1 MSFETGPKTGLS
13 LFQLA
18 SARMDWLGSRQQV
31 IASNIA
37 NADTPDYRARDVT
50 SFEDFLTRGEVSAR
64 EVQTSWDRSPDGN
77 QVVLEEQT
85 LLANETESSHR
96 LAARLYSKGHSLLAL
111 AVGRGG

>member
-50 SFEDFLTRGEVSAR
+50 SFEDFLTRGELAAR
-64 EVQTSWDRSPDGN
+64 EMQAPWDRAPDGN

-96 LAARLYSKGHSLLAL
+96 LAARLYSKGHSLLAM